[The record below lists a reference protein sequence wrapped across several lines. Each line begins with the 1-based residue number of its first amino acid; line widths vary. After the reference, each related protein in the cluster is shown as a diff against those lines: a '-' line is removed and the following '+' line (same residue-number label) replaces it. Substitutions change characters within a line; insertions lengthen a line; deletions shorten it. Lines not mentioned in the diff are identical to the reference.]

1 MAERPSMPAIYAAL
15 AEDETR
21 NDLIFDDVLKSLEAR
36 GQHDVT
42 HERRQVDLVCA
53 VCKHPLDEIGMPSDP
68 LWRYDAHLG
77 KMASQGVHKHCS
89 LADQ

>member
-1 MAERPSMPAIYAAL
+1 MSGPGPRKGVQAERAVVVGVLLDEPADP
-15 AEDETR
+15 E
-21 NDLIFDDVLKSLEAR
+21 
-36 GQHDVT
+36 
-42 HERRQVDLVCA
+42 
-53 VCKHPLDEIGMPSDP
+53 HPLDEIGMPSDP